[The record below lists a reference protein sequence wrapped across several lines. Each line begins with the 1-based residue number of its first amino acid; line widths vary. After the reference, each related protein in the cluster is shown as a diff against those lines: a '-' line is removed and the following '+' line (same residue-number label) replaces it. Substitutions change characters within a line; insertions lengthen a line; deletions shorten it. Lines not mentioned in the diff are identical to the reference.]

1 MKELFVAMATVGF
14 LALTAYILPPV
25 ISRLRALKPV
35 KENKTD
41 AKVGDPPAQTVFVWV
56 RIGEDLFRK
65 VKAVMKGNSIL
76 TKNETWVIDNPKPLR
91 VIEGRRVRQYL
102 ILDSRT
108 QAAYE
113 FPEYDKREENKIR
126 LRITDPKFLKTYIG
140 SNVLSKMFAK
150 LQVSRWELLT
160 YLLVGMTITYLF
172 QFFILPIMG
181 YQVVISP
188 AR

>member
-1 MKELFVAMATVGF
+1 MLGAFFLLMATTGF
-14 LALTAYILPPV
+14 LIAVAYTLPPI
-25 ISRLRALKPV
+25 ISKLRELKPAK
-35 KENKTD
+35 KEKPS
-41 AKVGDPPAQTVFVWV
+41 VGEPPAQNIYVWI

-65 VKAVMKGNSIL
+65 VKGVLKGNTIL
-76 TKNETWVIDNPKPLR
+76 TRTETWVIDNPKPLR
-91 VIEGRRVRQYL
+91 VIEGRRVKQYI

-108 QAAYE
+108 QGAYV
-113 FPEYDKREENKIR
+113 FPAYDNQEQDSKVR
-126 LRITDPKFLKTYIG
+126 LRITDPKFLKVYIG